1 LKTLQANKE
10 AGTMVHR
17 LPIQSITPVGG
28 DVFQY
33 AIDKPPGF
41 NFRPGQAT
49 EVSIDKD
56 DWRDERRPFT
66 FTSLPDWEKLQFTIK
81 SYPDHNGVTR
91 LLPQLSA
98 GDHLLIGDAWGTIQY
113 RGRGTFI
120 AGGAGMTPFLS
131 ILRDL
136 QGRGGLA
143 GHTLYFANKTQA
155 DIFVRSEID
164 QMEGLDVHHVLSRE
178 TVAGCFHGR
187 IDEAFLRAQIS
198 DFSQRFYVCG
208 PAEMVKSINEAL
220 TSLGADPDGLVFE
233 K

>member
-1 LKTLQANKE
+1 
-10 AGTMVHR
+10 MVHR
-17 LPIQSITPVGG
+17 LSIQSITPVGS

-33 AIDKPPGF
+33 DIEKPAGF
-41 NFRPGQAT
+41 RFRPGQAT

-91 LLPQLSA
+91 LLPQLSP
-98 GDHLLIGDAWGTIQY
+98 GDHLIVGDAWGTIQY

-136 QGRGGLA
+136 KGRGSLA

-155 DIFVRSEID
+155 DIFVRGELEG
-164 QMEGLDVHHVLSRE
+164 MEGLHVHHVLSRE
-178 TVAGCFHGR
+178 KVAGCFYGR
-187 IDEAFLRAQIS
+187 INEAFLRSQIS

-208 PAEMVKSINEAL
+208 PGEMVKAINETL
-220 TSLGADPDGLVFE
+220 NSLGADPDGLVFE